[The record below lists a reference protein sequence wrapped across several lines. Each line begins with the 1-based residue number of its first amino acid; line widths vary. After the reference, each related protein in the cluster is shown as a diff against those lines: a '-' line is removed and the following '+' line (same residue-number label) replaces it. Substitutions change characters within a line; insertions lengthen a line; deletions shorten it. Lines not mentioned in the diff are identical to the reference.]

1 MTNQDI
7 EAVVFTEQ
15 STAQCCTGYFNFQA
29 DHLNNPHKKKKKKKK
44 GKEKK
49 ELLLVRAKPVDEI
62 KENKHSWT
70 YPTSARHLAY
80 VIFSK
85 AIK

>member
-1 MTNQDI
+1 MLHCL
-7 EAVVFTEQ
+7 FKLK
-15 STAQCCTGYFNFQA
+15 SLSFK
-29 DHLNNPHKKKKKKKK
+29 NPPKKKKKKKK

>member
-1 MTNQDI
+1 VKNIRLHHVFAGQSPTSQTHSIFLSNQAKDTP
-7 EAVVFTEQ
+7 E
-15 STAQCCTGYFNFQA
+15 
-29 DHLNNPHKKKKKKKK
+29 KKKKKKKK